1 MSAIPEENHQVD
13 SKAADKILR
22 DLSAN
27 ELVFAVVGPVGS
39 GTSWISTALEA
50 LLRNEAYRA
59 DVHIIKASDVITTWA
74 KRTMAGPS
82 SDHDTL
88 QKVTALQN
96 AGDRMREK
104 DRAAVA
110 LELISLIRNK
120 RQGLGK
126 GTTTSTTTVTAIA
139 SKLPPETVTR
149 RVYILDS
156 LKHPAEVELLRSVYK
171 EAFCLIG
178 VVCEEE
184 VREERLAKIKCPD
197 SSLSDVRMLMKRDE
211 DADIAHGQKVKD
223 TFHLADF
230 FVHNSP
236 DRYKDIAKKVPN
248 PAWDVPEQLGR
259 LVDLLTF
266 KKVIRPTPSETGM
279 FHAYGAKMRSAC
291 LSRQVGAALLDG
303 KGNVIATGTNEVP
316 RAGGGVYGGNFEDFD
331 APEDFNDHRC
341 VTINKYC
348 SSNRSQ
354 DHIIENIINEVSVL
368 KAVSDKR
375 DLANEL
381 KKTPIGKLLEFSRAV
396 HAEMDALI
404 SAARLGASTVGTRL
418 FVTTFPCHYCARHIV
433 SAGVDEVQYIEPY
446 PKSKA
451 LDLHGDAITQS
462 PVNWVAPSASS
473 PLNAISEGKERKVL
487 FRPFTGVAPRLYR
500 QAFLKDRK
508 LKNESGDF
516 VIGDSDSASGL
527 LKLSYQDVEEAV
539 LQERER

>member
-1 MSAIPEENHQVD
+1 MSALPEENPNVK
-13 SKAADKILR
+13 SKAADKRLR

-27 ELVFAVVGPVGS
+27 ELIFAVVGPVGS
-39 GTSWISTALEA
+39 GTSWISTALA
-50 LLRNEAYRA
+50 GLLSNEAYRA
-59 DVHIIKASDVITTWA
+59 DVHIIKASEVITKWA
-74 KRTMAGPS
+74 SQEKAS
-82 SDHDTL
+82 SLSDGQRL
-88 QKVTALQN
+88 QKVTALQD
-96 AGDRMREK
+96 AGDGMRAQ
-104 DRAAVA
+104 DPAAVA
-110 LELISLIRNK
+110 LELISSIRDK
-120 RQGLGK
+120 REELGQGVAA
-126 GTTTSTTTVTAIA
+126 TVTNIA
-139 SKLPPETVTR
+139 PKLPTEVVSR

-156 LKHPAEVELLRSVYK
+156 LKHPAEVELLRAVYK

-184 VREERLAKIKCPD
+184 VREDRLAKVKCKD
-197 SSLSDVRMLMKRDE
+197 SSLSEVQMLMKRDE
-211 DADIAHGQKVKD
+211 DADITHGQKVKD

-236 DRYKDIAKKVPN
+236 DRYKDKDKKVLN

-266 KKVIRPTPSETGM
+266 KKVVRPTPSETGM

-316 RAGGGVYGGNFEDFD
+316 RAGGGVYGGNFDDFD
-331 APEDFNDHRC
+331 TPEHFHDHRC
-341 VTINKYC
+341 VTANKYC

-354 DHIIENIINEVSVL
+354 DEIIENIIDQIPAL
-368 KAVSDKR
+368 KAVLDKH
-375 DLANEL
+375 DLAKQL

-451 LDLHGDAITQS
+451 LKLHGDAITES
-462 PVNWVAPSASS
+462 PVNWVAPSTSS
-473 PLNAISEGKERKVL
+473 ESSQGKERKVL

-508 LKNESGDF
+508 LKNEENGDF
-516 VIGDSDSASGL
+516 FIGDSDSASGL
-527 LKLSYQDVEEAV
+527 LKLSYQDVEGAL
-539 LQERER
+539 LQERRR